1 MNAGAGEVARVFLS
15 PTWVPPPSPSTP
27 STNMSTENAISPS
40 SSARSILSNSSTYIT
55 TTDSSDNLVL
65 ESFNGDGQNKVDT
78 QIDIRARYEKKALQ
92 ALREKQQLKL
102 KVNYFYYF
110 YYFSSF
116 SHFLILHY
124 CCSIS

>member
-27 STNMSTENAISPS
+27 STNLSTENAISPS

-65 ESFNGDGQNKVDT
+65 ESFNGDGQSKVDT
-78 QIDIRARYEKKALQ
+78 QIDIRLRYEKKALQ

-102 KVNYFYYF
+102 KVNYFYCF
-110 YYFSSF
+110 
-116 SHFLILHY
+116 
-124 CCSIS
+124 